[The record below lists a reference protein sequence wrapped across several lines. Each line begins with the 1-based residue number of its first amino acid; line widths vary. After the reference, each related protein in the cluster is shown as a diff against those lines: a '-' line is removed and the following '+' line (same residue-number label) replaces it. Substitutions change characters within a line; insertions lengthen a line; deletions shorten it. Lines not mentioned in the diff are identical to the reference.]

1 VTYQVISSFA
11 ALVDGEILYGDICAL
26 NKAAAM
32 VPPNEK
38 LKLIPPFLSAE
49 RMTNKKERSYYFT
62 SHCIL

>member
-38 LKLIPPFLSAE
+38 LKLLPPFLSQP
-49 RMTNKKERSYYFT
+49 SG
-62 SHCIL
+62 